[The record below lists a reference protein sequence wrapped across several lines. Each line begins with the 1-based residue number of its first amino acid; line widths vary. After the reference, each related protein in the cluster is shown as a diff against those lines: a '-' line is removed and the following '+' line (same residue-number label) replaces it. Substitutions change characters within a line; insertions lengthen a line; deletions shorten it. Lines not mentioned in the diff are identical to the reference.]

1 MAVASNRSAS
11 TIAGPPMDRHAH
23 LGTLVVILSPRTS
36 TVAWRALI
44 AGTLAVALLPWTGA
58 VAQVPL
64 PDLEVVERDSVTP
77 TVRGATELRDWQ
89 VGYFRRGGSALVVT
103 AFDISRD
110 TVFWQFLTGW
120 GIQKSSALATTGW
133 SGEMNAV
140 SRASVSDSLIRGA
153 SATLQG
159 QPKARW
165 FASMEMPWD
174 SVMIKIGLTAPGD
187 PVAMN
192 LLVQGG
198 VEGRARVIAGPP
210 PQPDQ
215 QVQISDILLY
225 EPDER
230 QPPKTLE
237 GPNGALARALGST
250 ALSGRQRMGMFWEVY
265 GIPEGQGADATLTV
279 IRLLSHGDV
288 RTVLVSDTPE
298 TLDAKTVTRLQWTM
312 RLGGDASSMLA
323 QGVVL
328 DVGSLGVGR
337 HCAVLTVTVPGQ
349 EPVTV
354 VREFK
359 VEVPATR

>member
-1 MAVASNRSAS
+1 V
-11 TIAGPPMDRHAH
+11 I
-23 LGTLVVILSPRTS
+23 LGLRTRLVVRRIL
-36 TVAWRALI
+36 L
-44 AGTLAVALLPWTGA
+44 AGTFAAALLPRAEA

-64 PDLEVVERDSVTP
+64 PDLEVVERDTVTAP
-77 TVRGATELRDWQ
+77 ATPSTDLHDWQ
-89 VGYFRRGGSALVVT
+89 VGYFRRGESALVVT
-103 AFDISRD
+103 AFDIARD

-120 GIQKSSALATTGW
+120 GMQKSSTLAATGW
-133 SGEMNAV
+133 MGEMTAV
-140 SRASVSDSLIRGA
+140 SRPTPSDSLIRGA

-159 QPKARW
+159 QPRAKW
-165 FASMEMPWD
+165 YASMEMPWD
-174 SVMIKIGLTAPGD
+174 SVMIKIDLMAPGD

-192 LLVQGG
+192 RLVQAG
-198 VEGRARVIAGPP
+198 VVGKARVVAGPP

-230 QPPKTLE
+230 QPPTTLD
-237 GPNGALARALGST
+237 GPNGAMSRALGST

-265 GIPEGQGADATLTV
+265 GVPAGQGAEATLTV
-279 IRLLSHGDV
+279 IRLLSHGDA
-288 RTVLVSDTPE
+288 RTVLISDTPQ
-298 TLDAKTVTRLQWTM
+298 TVDAKTIARMKWTM
-312 RLGGDASSMLA
+312 RLGGDATSILA

-354 VREFK
+354 IREFR
-359 VEVPATR
+359 VETPATR